1 MGKPRRKFCNLLA
14 AGTGQVWVVR
24 LVGPQRVEAH
34 RPEGP
39 MKVYIAGDVLEAPGI
54 LRNPVPVRVLFDR
67 DAAHDV
73 VFRNL
78 LQRRGYASLNDV
90 HEEGREEGRE
100 EEIIEAILV
109 LLQGRGLAVD
119 AEVEARLRACHDR
132 ESQRRWLLN
141 AAAHP
146 ELFSPEQETGLEMAT
161 RIPPTVSKRTKING
175 KLRQE

>member
-1 MGKPRRKFCNLLA
+1 
-14 AGTGQVWVVR
+14 
-24 LVGPQRVEAH
+24 
-34 RPEGP
+34 

-78 LQRRGYASLNDV
+78 LKRRGYASLNDV
-90 HEEGREEGRE
+90 CEEGREEGRE
-100 EEIIEAILV
+100 QGREEGIIEAILV

>member
-1 MGKPRRKFCNLLA
+1 M
-14 AGTGQVWVVR
+14 VR
-24 LVGPQRVEAH
+24 LVGPQRVEVH

-67 DAAHDV
+67 GAAHDV

-90 HEEGREEGRE
+90 CEEGREEGRE
-100 EEIIEAILV
+100 QGREEGIIEAILV

-132 ESQRRWLLN
+132 ETLRRWLLN